1 MRAARSRP
9 VLRMRDDSSTCLRLK
24 AMGKR
29 YKPGDTACERRQFIA
44 PRFRLP
50 RRDIAQ
56 VNLGHP
62 ACRARRRADGAS
74 ATVCKAACL
83 NTQQTV
89 KNEQFAMTWRWRASR
104 QLLR

>member
-1 MRAARSRP
+1 ME
-9 VLRMRDDSSTCLRLK
+9 
-24 AMGKR
+24 KR

-89 KNEQFAMTWRWRASR
+89 KNEQFAITCAGVLRDSFYGKASKHTGM
-104 QLLR
+104 